1 LQVKFRDKQLEK
13 CFLESRKATR
23 EFGPKVARRFIQ
35 RVQIIQSTPD
45 LSTLMKAPGLDCHP
59 LKGNRAGEWAVTLID
74 RWRLI
79 FTFED
84 DRMTIVQI
92 EEVSNHY
99 DD

>member
-1 LQVKFRDKQLEK
+1 MQVKFRDRKLEK
-13 CFLESRKATR
+13 YFLESKKAIR
-23 EFGPKVARRFIQ
+23 AFGEAVARRFIQ
-35 RVQIIQSTPD
+35 RVQIIQSMPD
-45 LSTLMKAPGLDCHP
+45 LDTLKKAPGLYCHP
-59 LKGNRAGEWAVTLID
+59 LKGDRAGQWAITLID

-84 DRMTIVQI
+84 DKMTIVQI

>member
-1 LQVKFRDKQLEK
+1 MQVRFRDKKLEK
-13 CFLESRKATR
+13 CFLESKKAAR
-23 EFGPKVARRFIQ
+23 EFGEKVARRFIQ

-45 LSTLMKAPGLDCHP
+45 LDTLVKAPGLHCHP
-59 LKGNRAGEWAVTLID
+59 LKGDRAGQWSVTLID

-79 FTFED
+79 FTFEND
-84 DRMTIVQI
+84 KMTIVQI